1 MPAEQGVWLDD
12 EQCLLPRLNQPSQQN
27 EKHAIGPGEHWPFHL
42 PPENDEL
49 LAQERIFRHKLRVT
63 SAKIGECSK
72 WQ

>member
-1 MPAEQGVWLDD
+1 MPLEQSVWLNDHED
-12 EQCLLPRLNQPSQQN
+12 LLSGSNQSSQQN
-27 EKHAIGPGEHWPFHL
+27 EKHAIGLGESWPFHL
-42 PPENDEL
+42 PPEDDEL

>member
-1 MPAEQGVWLDD
+1 
-12 EQCLLPRLNQPSQQN
+12 LNQPSQQN